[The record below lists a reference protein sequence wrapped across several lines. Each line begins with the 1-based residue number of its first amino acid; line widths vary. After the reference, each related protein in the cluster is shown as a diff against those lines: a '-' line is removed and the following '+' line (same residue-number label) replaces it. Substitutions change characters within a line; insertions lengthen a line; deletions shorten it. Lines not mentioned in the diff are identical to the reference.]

1 MSGKECLTEV
11 KIHDLDDSDD
21 RIGPVVLNLVFLFW
35 LLFGLS
41 ALKGIE
47 LLQLSIN
54 RLFGWIANP
63 QDKDVHMFFFV
74 CTLYVWLHFVSLSR
88 LFAWFRHVISD
99 GEADGLWSNYK
110 SLIQQFGLDKF
121 LRDSN
126 ATLLDESRYGQLYR
140 KQLTAGD
147 EPIMLLCV
155 YDATVG
161 PSGKPSRY
169 FLRVPPY
176 MRTAKEAV
184 AWTFGMSWRE
194 YAPSIE
200 T

>member
-1 MSGKECLTEV
+1 MTYHERLKDV
-11 KIHDLDDSDD
+11 QIHSVDDNVEN
-21 RIGPVVLNLVFLFW
+21 PQFVLMYVGFLVW
-35 LLFGLS
+35 LLCGMVGL
-41 ALKGIE
+41 KYVE
-47 LLQLSIN
+47 KLQLTLN
-54 RLFGWIANP
+54 RLMGWVANP
-63 QDKDVHMFFFV
+63 QDKDVHMFFFLS
-74 CTLYVWLHFVSLSR
+74 TLYVWLHFVSVSR
-88 LFAWFRHVISD
+88 LFAWLRSAISD
-99 GEADGLWSNYK
+99 GEADGMWTSYRN
-110 SLIQQFGLDKF
+110 LIQQFGLDKF

-140 KQLTAGD
+140 KRLTEGE

-161 PSGKPSRY
+161 ESGIPSRY

-184 AWTFGMSWRE
+184 AWTFGMSSRD
-194 YAPSIE
+194 YAPCIE